1 MVREKKLIKNIKQLV
16 LLVLFMTQDNW
27 EQKINRKSYYIVYN
41 LWKVKHFK
49 YYFGQGNK
57 KTTFL

>member
-1 MVREKKLIKNIKQLV
+1 MVREKKTHKNIKQLV

-27 EQKINRKSYYIVYN
+27 EQKMNRKSYYMVYN

-49 YYFGQGNK
+49 YYFGQRT
-57 KTTFL
+57 KTKTF